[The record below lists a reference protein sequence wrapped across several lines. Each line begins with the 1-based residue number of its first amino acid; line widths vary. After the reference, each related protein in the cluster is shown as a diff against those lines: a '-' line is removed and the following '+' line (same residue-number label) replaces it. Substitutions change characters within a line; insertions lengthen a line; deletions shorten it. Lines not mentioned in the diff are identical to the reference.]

1 MKLAIIGGGNMGGSI
16 AAGAVAKKVVSIDQI
31 IISHPKRELSDML
44 AGLRSTRDNVQAIE
58 GADLIVIAVKPW
70 LMEQVAKE
78 LAPHV
83 DPQKQC
89 IVSIAAG
96 IPFSSLEEW
105 FGSAG
110 LFRVIPNTAISLGCS
125 VTFIARHGAS
135 EAQREAVVRLFSAL
149 GQVFEID
156 EQQMQAGTALASCGI
171 AYALR
176 YLDAAAHGGK
186 RLGIDYPTSLQIVI
200 NTMKGALALL
210 DANQST
216 PQQEIDKVTTP
227 GGITLRGLEA
237 MEGNGFSGAVTA
249 GLEAS
254 K

>member
-1 MKLAIIGGGNMGGSI
+1 
-16 AAGAVAKKVVSIDQI
+16 
-31 IISHPKRELSDML
+31 
-44 AGLRSTRDNVQAIE
+44 
-58 GADLIVIAVKPW
+58 
-70 LMEQVAKE
+70 
-78 LAPHV
+78 
-83 DPQKQC
+83 
-89 IVSIAAG
+89 
-96 IPFSSLEEW
+96 
-105 FGSAG
+105 
-110 LFRVIPNTAISLGCS
+110 
-125 VTFIARHGAS
+125 
-135 EAQREAVVRLFSAL
+135 
-149 GQVFEID
+149 
-156 EQQMQAGTALASCGI
+156 MQAGTALASCGI

-176 YLDAAAHGGK
+176 YLDAAAHGGE

-237 MEGNGFSGAVTA
+237 MEGNGFSGAVIA